1 MTSTPQDRRSKRLAG
16 AAAFIAAGLI
26 SPPAWA
32 EGDAAN
38 GEGLAETWC
47 ASCHVISE
55 AAAAGMEGLVAPMF
69 MELEVEEASDL
80 KAAIAPPHPSMPGF
94 ADFTE
99 QDYEDLLA
107 YIHSVADE

>member
-1 MTSTPQDRRSKRLAG
+1 MSCTLQDRRSKRLG
-16 AAAFIAAGLI
+16 AVLAFLAAGMM
-26 SPPAWA
+26 SPPTWA

-38 GEGLAETWC
+38 GEALADRWC

-69 MELEVEEASDL
+69 MELELEEASAL

-99 QDYEDLLA
+99 QDYEDVLA